1 MYVEWLRSSPCYV
14 VKCVLLL
21 QLIYRTTGAGCSV
34 DHGSGM
40 NYPTT
45 TASGTWTTRGG
56 ISSYGWDSRQP
67 IDPCSRCTNVPPPLP
82 GSHYTTQAH
91 DGGMYSVNDRIS
103 VSGYMSDNRGSVS
116 GYMTDNHGSAGMHG
130 SDNRHTGYGSDN
142 RGNSYGSDNRGH
154 MNGRPNGY
162 NSIGH
167 VTGNGY
173 MSSSSNYG
181 GNSHVTDN
189 HVQIYNTHIA
199 DSQMKNPNYRGNGY
213 DNLSPE
219 WERRHNN
226 KKVGVSGGSYG
237 SGIGGGSGSGG
248 YGGVIGGGGGYG
260 DGISGN
266 GISGGGISGNGG
278 HGSGGHGSGGY
289 GGSISGSGGYG
300 GSISGSGGYGVSSYG
315 HGTFGSGNSGSGYY
329 QGMSYP
335 VPNIPDSHGN
345 YHRPSTDRWSIKGAY
360 PVKVESGYWQSQP
373 PKDIG
378 WDEASKKVGVIAG
391 WIGGPK
397 KYESSKPSTAYG
409 SHQVNDKND
418 EDYFNKGTGYE
429 NNSDRKKPYMGW
441 GGSGSYE
448 VIKMNSGYKY
458 IDRNSNSDYGTSYGN
473 GYGYGGQNYN
483 NKPSQDYGLKPMNVD
498 HGRPYD
504 HGTSSYAKPA
514 HGYDK
519 PMHDSGKPTT
529 QDYGTPTT
537 HDYGSRPHVD
547 LQSTPRPIGFEATT
561 PRPPG
566 WGSQK
571 PGYPAIASRPTQHWG
586 ENSYGE
592 QSGNI
597 GSGSV
602 GYARPGGN
610 DVGRPVDYGT
620 LRPES
625 YGTQRPVDYGSL
637 RPDSYGTH
645 RPVDYGSPRPDSYET
660 QRPEG
665 YGSPRPDN
673 YGSSRPDSYGS
684 SRPDGY
690 GSSRPDTGG
699 ETSDYGSFRPY
710 VGSMN
715 NNMVSDYGSQKQE
728 FDKFSGYSDNDGG
741 RPQINNRPGY
751 DNERPFMNG
760 NEVYGSQQQA
770 GSGYGKGY
778 ASNWDYY
785 SNSMRGQSSNGWNDQ
800 QRDYL
805 QRRPDGDV
813 LQSGSSF
820 RPSES
825 TPLHYN
831 GHSGIGASTDNGFLY
846 RGSSTIGGSSTTP
859 MPTTNNNS

>member
-1 MYVEWLRSSPCYV
+1 MYVKWLRSSSCYV
-14 VKCVLLL
+14 VNCVLLL
-21 QLIYRTTGAGCSV
+21 QLIYKTTGAGCSV

-82 GSHYTTQAH
+82 GSQYTTQSH
-91 DGGMYSVNDRIS
+91 DNGMYSVNDRIS
-103 VSGYMSDNRGSVS
+103 VSGYTSDNRVSVS
-116 GYMTDNHGSAGMHG
+116 GYMTDNRGSAGMHG
-130 SDNRHTGYGSDN
+130 SDNRYAGYDSDN
-142 RGNSYGSDNRGH
+142 RGNGYGNDNRGH
-154 MNGRPNGY
+154 MNSRPNVY
-162 NSIGH
+162 NSVGH
-167 VTGNGY
+167 VSGNGY
-173 MSSSSNYG
+173 MSSSNYA
-181 GNSHVTDN
+181 GNSHVSDN
-189 HVQIYNTHIA
+189 YVQIYNAHNV
-199 DSQMKNPNYRGNGY
+199 DSQIKNPNYRGNGY

-219 WERRHNN
+219 WERRQNN
-226 KKVGVSGGSYG
+226 KKVSVVSGSSGYG
-237 SGIGGGSGSGG
+237 SGIGSGSGGG
-248 YGGVIGGGGGYG
+248 YGGVIGGGGNYG
-260 DGISGN
+260 DGISG
-266 GISGGGISGNGG
+266 GGSYG
-278 HGSGGHGSGGY
+278 H
-289 GGSISGSGGYG
+289 SISGSSNG
-300 GSISGSGGYGVSSYG
+300 
-315 HGTFGSGNSGSGYY
+315 GSGYY

-335 VPNIPDSHGN
+335 VPNIPDRHGTHMQSN
-345 YHRPSTDRWSIKGAY
+345 YHRPSNDRWSIKGAY

-397 KYESSKPSTAYG
+397 KYESSKPPTAYG
-409 SHQVNDKND
+409 SHQANDKDDND
-418 EDYFNKGTGYE
+418 YYNKGTGYE

-448 VIKMNSGYKY
+448 VVKMNNGYKY

-498 HGRPYD
+498 HGRPY
-504 HGTSSYAKPA
+504 GTL

-519 PMHDSGKPTT
+519 PIHDYGKPTHDYGT
-529 QDYGTPTT
+529 TNAQDYGSPTT
-537 HDYGSRPHVD
+537 HDYGSNPHID
-547 LQSTPRPIGFEATT
+547 LQSTSRPIGFEVTT
-561 PRPPG
+561 PRPPA
-566 WGSQK
+566 WDSQK
-571 PGYPAIASRPTQHWG
+571 PRYPVIASRPTQHWG
-586 ENSYGE
+586 ENSFSE
-592 QSGNI
+592 QLSGVV
-597 GSGSV
+597 GGSV
-602 GYARPGGN
+602 SYDRPGGN
-610 DVGRPVDYGT
+610 GFSRPVDYVNS
-620 LRPES
+620 RPDS
-625 YGTQRPVDYGSL
+625 YGTQRPVDYGSS
-637 RPDSYGTH
+637 RPDSYG
-645 RPVDYGSPRPDSYET
+645 T

-665 YGSPRPDN
+665 YGSQRPEGYGYTRPEN
-673 YGSSRPDSYGS
+673 YGSSRPGGYVN

-690 GSSRPDTGG
+690 GSSRPGSGGDTL
-699 ETSDYGSFRPY
+699 DYGSFRPFA
-710 VGSMN
+710 GSI
-715 NNMVSDYGSQKQE
+715 NNMASEYASQKQE

-741 RPQINNRPGY
+741 RPHMNNRPGY
-751 DNERPFMNG
+751 NNERPFMNG
-760 NEVYGSQQQA
+760 NEVYGSQQQT
-770 GSGYGKGY
+770 GYGKGY

-846 RGSSTIGGSSTTP
+846 RSPSTITGSSTTP
-859 MPTTNNNS
+859 MPTTNNS